1 MTIIGLYGFVDQ
13 KPFRKSDTYHRFAAV
28 ICARNER
35 TVIGHLIESV
45 RHQHYPQGLIDVI
58 VVADNCTDDTAA
70 IARKAG
76 AIVYERHNLE
86 QIGKGYALRFFVDK
100 VFADKGE
107 NYYDAF
113 CFFDADNIV
122 HPDYFEHMNRALAA
136 GANVAQGYRDM
147 KNPTDT
153 WISGTHSVFYWIQNR
168 FGHNA
173 RYMLGLNAVI
183 NGTGFM
189 MRASKLREWGWDS
202 QTITEDI
209 ELSCKCSARGEK
221 IYWVK
226 NSIVYD
232 EQPLTAKESWHQ
244 RLRWSCGILQCMK
257 RYARPLLK
265 KAYQTHTWQPLDMFL
280 FISAVPVMM
289 ISIANMVLMFVLQ
302 ALGVFHLSAVNLLS
316 FFAGMVFGC
325 MLFAALA
332 IFTEHKGLRA
342 VKAVLAFPLFN
353 LMWFPINMV
362 SVVKK
367 KVKWVPISHTRTVT
381 YAELTGK
388 EQTALS
394 TDSGEIERQ
403 NLA

>member
-45 RHQHYPQGLIDVI
+45 RHQHYPQGLIGVI

-189 MRASKLREWGWDS
+189 MRASKPVSYTHLHRPS
-202 QTITEDI
+202 QASNKFHQTPSACNKLFRRALVADQQFLQGLWYEDFNFTTKLLFCTDQIGYCAHAFYHCHCRLASTMTNHNAPKNLDILTVLDDIINFAQNRGLYCRYQEPIEFMVLDHVLIT
-209 ELSCKCSARGEK
+209 
-221 IYWVK
+221 
-226 NSIVYD
+226 SINRV
-232 EQPLTAKESWHQ
+232 AK
-244 RLRWSCGILQCMK
+244 
-257 RYARPLLK
+257 
-265 KAYQTHTWQPLDMFL
+265 QTHPEKNNVIRKLRRYVLARYPRFYQDRVFTAMPRNRKL
-280 FISAVPVMM
+280 
-289 ISIANMVLMFVLQ
+289 IAWLNAKGLH
-302 ALGVFHLSAVNLLS
+302 GVSKILLNLSAK
-316 FFAGMVFGC
+316 
-325 MLFAALA
+325 
-332 IFTEHKGLRA
+332 TK
-342 VKAVLAFPLFN
+342 
-353 LMWFPINMV
+353 
-362 SVVKK
+362 
-367 KVKWVPISHTRTVT
+367 
-381 YAELTGK
+381 
-388 EQTALS
+388 
-394 TDSGEIERQ
+394 
-403 NLA
+403 